1 MGRRQEVVDA
11 QVAEQAR
18 VALREQKEARIGQRL
33 QAIASCGT
41 HPLGTVAEIFGVS
54 ARTVW
59 QWARR
64 FKAQGVDG
72 LRDQPRGHR
81 KGRLDAEQQGEF
93 VRWLEQGRNAD
104 GDPAHWTLAKLQSE
118 LERVFKIHMSVQA
131 VWKRVR
137 KLGFRQ
143 KVPRPRHRGADPEA
157 AEAFKKNR

>member
-1 MGRRQEVVDA
+1 
-11 QVAEQAR
+11 
-18 VALREQKEARIGQRL
+18 
-33 QAIASCGT
+33 
-41 HPLGTVAEIFGVS
+41 
-54 ARTVW
+54 VW

-72 LRDQPRGHR
+72 LREQPRGHR
-81 KGRLDAEQQGEF
+81 KGRLEAEQQGEF
-93 VRWLEQGRNAD
+93 ERWLELGRNAD
-104 GDPAHWTLAKLQSE
+104 GDPVHWTLAKLQSE

-137 KLGFRQ
+137 KLDFRH